1 MISHSILSLLL
12 ALSVINSLQFTS
24 VTRRAVLRSNT
35 ERYQLNSEIKKLTKF
50 GISILVSGSFLSSPV
65 ISNAQIP
72 SMDEY
77 NTGSGTVLP
86 GRKKLVGAA
95 IPAAVIAAPEVFT
108 VSQVKNNLMEI
119 DKYISEEPAKWDEIT
134 REIKMIP
141 KYNAKN
147 LGFSSAADFGSNFK
161 ISTAQAKIAE
171 SAREDFAFNVGLL
184 KDLALANRAYFFNKA
199 DLEQQEF
206 IKEAAEPPSK
216 AAVKEAKGIIEDI
229 NNTFA
234 SLSEAL
240 TPP

>member
-12 ALSVINSLQFTS
+12 ALSVINSLRFTS

-35 ERYQLNSEIKKLTKF
+35 ERYQLNSKIKKLTKF

-86 GRKKLVGAA
+86 GRKKVVGNA
-95 IPAAVIAAPEVFT
+95 IAAVTVAAPEVFT
-108 VSQVKNNLMEI
+108 LSQVKKSLIEI

-141 KYNAKN
+141 KYNSKN
-147 LGFSSAADFGSNFK
+147 LGFSQ
-161 ISTAQAKIAE
+161 T
-171 SAREDFAFNVGLL
+171 LL
-184 KDLALANRAYFFNKA
+184 
-199 DLEQQEF
+199 
-206 IKEAAEPPSK
+206 
-216 AAVKEAKGIIEDI
+216 
-229 NNTFA
+229 
-234 SLSEAL
+234 SLLVLHLS
-240 TPP
+240 